1 MALSAAAKSQDQ
13 ILPMLVITVMLSIV
27 FAGGMIPVTG
37 RVVLE
42 QMSWGLPAR
51 WGFAASA
58 STTDLRGI
66 APLTPANEMLW
77 SHEPR
82 WWLLDI
88 TVLSVL
94 AIVLAVFARWRIRLN
109 AC

>member
-1 MALSAAAKSQDQ
+1 
-13 ILPMLVITVMLSIV
+13 
-27 FAGGMIPVTG
+27 MIPVTG

-51 WGFAASA
+51 WWFAASA

-77 SHEPR
+77 SHEPG
-82 WWLLDI
+82 WWLLDV

-94 AIVLAVFARWRIRLN
+94 AIVMAGFVRWRIRLN